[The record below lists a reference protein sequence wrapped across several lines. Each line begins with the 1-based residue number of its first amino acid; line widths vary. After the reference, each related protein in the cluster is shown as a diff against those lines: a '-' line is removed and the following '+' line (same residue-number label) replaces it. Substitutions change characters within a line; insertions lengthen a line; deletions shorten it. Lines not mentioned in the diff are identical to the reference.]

1 MNKLANLQFAEEYL
15 RVHRLFSKFLL
26 MKRKNDILDINVT
39 CLKHCWCYHRNVKIR
54 QDKIRSTL
62 FNPTKGK

>member
-1 MNKLANLQFAEEYL
+1 
-15 RVHRLFSKFLL
+15 